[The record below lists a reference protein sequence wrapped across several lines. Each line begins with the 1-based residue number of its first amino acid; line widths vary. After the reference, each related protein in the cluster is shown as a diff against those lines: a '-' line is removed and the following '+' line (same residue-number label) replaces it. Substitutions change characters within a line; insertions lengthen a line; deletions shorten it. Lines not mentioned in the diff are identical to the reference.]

1 MNAQGL
7 RDLGRAA
14 LLPLLSIFT
23 ALLAGGIIIWLSGP
37 RLSGDWLGVKFVLDG
52 YGGLFQGALGT
63 PKAISGTLVR
73 ATPLIFAG
81 LAVALAFR
89 CGLFNIGVEGQLAL
103 GALLAA
109 WVGVNLAGLPAL
121 LLLPLTLLA
130 GALGGFVWGML
141 PGILKARTGAHEVI
155 TTIML
160 NYIAAQ
166 LGGYLLTG
174 PWRDP
179 SPNNVT
185 AQTSRIAEAA
195 RLPLLPA
202 WPLPNLHW
210 GVVLAFLAALAMWYF
225 LWKTTWGFEIRTV
238 GANSSAAKYAG
249 INVTRNIV
257 LAMALSGLLAG
268 MGGAVQVAGV
278 NYRATLGFNVGY
290 GFDGIAIALLG
301 RTTPLGTVLAALLF
315 GALRNGATLMQ
326 FRTQISADIIS
337 VIQALILIFV
347 AAEQIIRWL
356 YRVPKQRDEA
366 GQAALSKGWG
376 KS

>member
-1 MNAQGL
+1 MNAQSL
-7 RDLGRAA
+7 RRLGRAV

-23 ALLAGGIIIWLSGP
+23 ALVAGGIIIWLSGP
-37 RLSGDWLGVKFVLDG
+37 RLNGDWLGLKFVLNG
-52 YGGLFQGALGT
+52 YGGLFQGALGS
-63 PKAISGTLVR
+63 PKAITGTLVR

-89 CGLFNIGVEGQLAL
+89 CGLFNIGVEGQLAI

-109 WVGVNLAGLPAL
+109 WVGVNLAGLPAV

-130 GALGGFVWGML
+130 GALGGFLWGMI
-141 PGILKARTGAHEVI
+141 PGALKARTGAHEVI

-166 LGGYLLTG
+166 LSGYLMTG

-185 AQTSRIAEAA
+185 AQTSKIAEAA
-195 RLPLLPA
+195 RLPML
-202 WPLPNLHW
+202 LPNLHW
-210 GVVLAFLAALAMWYF
+210 GVILAFLAAVAVWYF

-238 GANSSAAKYAG
+238 GANSAAAKYAG
-249 INVTRNIV
+249 INVTRNVV

-268 MGGAVQVAGV
+268 LGGAVQVAGV
-278 NYRATLGFNVGY
+278 NYRDTLGFNVGY

-301 RTTPLGTVLAALLF
+301 RNTPLGTVLAALLF

-356 YRVPKQRDEA
+356 YRVPKQRDE
-366 GQAALSKGWG
+366 GTQAALSKGWG

>member
-1 MNAQGL
+1 MMNSQMF
-7 RDLGRAA
+7 RRLGRAI
-14 LLPLLSIFT
+14 LLPFLSIFT
-23 ALLAGGIIIWLSGP
+23 ALLVGGVIIWLSGP
-37 RLSGDWLGVKFVLDG
+37 KLNGDWSGVKFVLDG
-52 YGGLFQGALGT
+52 YAGLFLGAFGT
-63 PKAISGTLVR
+63 QKAIIGTLVR

-103 GALLAA
+103 GALFAA
-109 WVGVNLAGLPAL
+109 WVGVNLTGLPAIL
-121 LLLPLTLLA
+121 HLPLTLLA
-130 GALGGFVWGML
+130 GALGGFLWGMI
-141 PGILKARTGAHEVI
+141 PGALKARTGAHEVI

-166 LGGYLLTG
+166 IAGYLLTG

-179 SPNNVT
+179 NPTNVT
-185 AQTSRIAEAA
+185 AQTSKIAEAA
-195 RLPLLPA
+195 RLPMLLPG
-202 WPLPNLHW
+202 LHW
-210 GVVLAFLAALAMWYF
+210 GVVLAFLAAVAVWYF

-238 GANSSAAKYAG
+238 GANASAAKYAG
-249 INVTRNIV
+249 INVARNII
-257 LAMALSGLLAG
+257 LAMALSGMLAG
-268 MGGAVQVAGV
+268 VGGAVQVSGV
-278 NYRATLGFNVGY
+278 NYRSTLGFNIGY

-301 RTTPLGTVLAALLF
+301 RTTPLGVVLAALLF
-315 GALRNGATLMQ
+315 GGLRNGATLMQ

-356 YRVPKQRDEA
+356 YHVPKPRDEV
-366 GQAALSKGWG
+366 GQTALSKGWG

>member
-1 MNAQGL
+1 MMNAQMF
-7 RDLGRAA
+7 RRLGRAV
-14 LLPLLSIFT
+14 LLPFLSIFT
-23 ALLAGGIIIWLSGP
+23 ALLVGGVIIWLSGP
-37 RLSGDWLGVKFVLDG
+37 KLNGDWFGVKFVLDG
-52 YGGLFQGALGT
+52 YAGLFLGAFGT
-63 PKAISGTLVR
+63 QKAIIGTLVR

-103 GALLAA
+103 GALFAA
-109 WVGVNLAGLPAL
+109 WVGVNLTGLPAIL
-121 LLLPLTLLA
+121 HLPLTLLA
-130 GALGGFVWGML
+130 GALGGFLWGMI
-141 PGILKARTGAHEVI
+141 PGALKARTGAHEVI
-155 TTIML
+155 TTIMR

-166 LGGYLLTG
+166 IAGYLLTG

-179 SPNNVT
+179 NPTNVT
-185 AQTSRIAEAA
+185 AQTSKIADAA
-195 RLPLLPA
+195 RLPMLLPG
-202 WPLPNLHW
+202 LHW
-210 GVVLAFLAALAMWYF
+210 GVVLAFLAAVAVWYF

-238 GANSSAAKYAG
+238 GANASAAKYAG
-249 INVTRNIV
+249 INVARNII
-257 LAMALSGLLAG
+257 LAMALSGMLAG
-268 MGGAVQVAGV
+268 LGGAVQVSGV
-278 NYRATLGFNVGY
+278 NYRSTLGFNIGY

-301 RTTPLGTVLAALLF
+301 RTTPLGVVLAALLF
-315 GALRNGATLMQ
+315 GGLRNGATLMQ

-356 YRVPKQRDEA
+356 YHVPKQRDEV